1 MPMSKTTRKEM
12 LPRMRERY
20 LRRGKKGKKVM
31 IDDLCDQCNYSRKHA
46 IKLLNAKAGWG
57 GDPQKRKGRPPRYGK
72 DTEKIV
78 LKLWQV
84 SEQTCGKRLK
94 AMVPLWLP
102 YYEKMYGQ
110 LKESIQEQVLSISAA
125 QIDRILSPHKV
136 MKGRCGTKPGSI
148 LKTQIPIR
156 TDNWDATQPGFLE
169 ADTVAHCGG
178 SLAGDHIWS
187 VTYTDIFSGWT
198 VNRGVWNK
206 GADGI
211 VKATQSM
218 EELLPFEILGFDC
231 DNGSEFL
238 NQHLIRYLQN
248 RPIPIQFTRSR
259 PYHSNDNAHVEQ
271 KNWTHVRQLFGY
283 HRIEDKTLLDQ
294 MNALYKNESSLLHNY
309 FYPATKLIDK
319 HRIQSKIKKIHDKP
333 QTPYQRLMA
342 SEHINAKQKE
352 RLTDIYKKLNPFEL
366 KKTQEIKLKNIF
378 LQIDLHSRGRNIAI

>member
-1 MPMSKTTRKEM
+1 MSKTTRKEM

-84 SEQTCGKRLK
+84 SEQPCGKRLK

-187 VTYTDIFSGWT
+187 VTYTDMIS
-198 VNRGVWNK
+198 
-206 GADGI
+206 
-211 VKATQSM
+211 
-218 EELLPFEILGFDC
+218 C
-231 DNGSEFL
+231 
-238 NQHLIRYLQN
+238 
-248 RPIPIQFTRSR
+248 
-259 PYHSNDNAHVEQ
+259 
-271 KNWTHVRQLFGY
+271 
-283 HRIEDKTLLDQ
+283 
-294 MNALYKNESSLLHNY
+294 
-309 FYPATKLIDK
+309 
-319 HRIQSKIKKIHDKP
+319 
-333 QTPYQRLMA
+333 
-342 SEHINAKQKE
+342 
-352 RLTDIYKKLNPFEL
+352 
-366 KKTQEIKLKNIF
+366 
-378 LQIDLHSRGRNIAI
+378 